1 MHAGW
6 FFDISS
12 SIRRITGFR
21 EQARP
26 VLCYHGGYMRATAD
40 QLLRS
45 LIIVRLWNGRCAA
58 RNAHGVYSAHAAAC
72 TRRVPRP
79 DRSKR
84 EKRWRAVDNRRWRKP
99 SPLCSLY
106 PSSRS
111 SCSVHTA
118 TPQNRRKSSRVSFR
132 LTNRVTANE
141 TSLLILF
148 WLLLHSRLFVQWTKG
163 ETETRVTKISVFG
176 GFNLLRIMKEYKF
189 YYIETICL
197 KETFRETGWL
207 DRHNEETNGKFNG
220 SLIVPIPL

>member
-1 MHAGW
+1 
-6 FFDISS
+6 
-12 SIRRITGFR
+12 
-21 EQARP
+21 
-26 VLCYHGGYMRATAD
+26 MRATAD

-58 RNAHGVYSAHAAAC
+58 RNAHGVHSAHAAAC
-72 TRRVPRP
+72 TRRVPCP

-141 TSLLILF
+141 TSLCWFSFSSGYCLTRAF
-148 WLLLHSRLFVQWTKG
+148 SFNEREEKRRLVLPK
-163 ETETRVTKISVFG
+163 SVF
-176 GFNLLRIMKEYKF
+176 LRI
-189 YYIETICL
+189 
-197 KETFRETGWL
+197 
-207 DRHNEETNGKFNG
+207 
-220 SLIVPIPL
+220 

>member
-12 SIRRITGFR
+12 SIRRITGFQ

-26 VLCYHGGYMRATAD
+26 VLCYHGGYKRATAD

-58 RNAHGVYSAHAAAC
+58 RNAHGVHSAHAAAC
-72 TRRVPRP
+72 TRRVPCP

-148 WLLLHSRLFVQWTKG
+148 WLLPHSRLSVQETRG
-163 ETETRVTKISVFG
+163 ETETRVTKISAFG
-176 GFNLLRIMKEYKF
+176 DLIFQRSWKNINSVILRRYVLRKLLEK
-189 YYIETICL
+189 L
-197 KETFRETGWL
+197 V
-207 DRHNEETNGKFNG
+207 
-220 SLIVPIPL
+220 S